1 MKCIAPKEKYI
12 FQLDK
17 EIKTNVEKALIKGSL
32 PELTTALSEDP
43 YVQTKQRAEFVI
55 LLMCKEAYYES
66 YLDKLLI
73 FDLLYAMRK
82 ESGFE
87 EHRGIANELLALF
100 KLIQIGMKAPKS
112 SAQCRY

>member
-1 MKCIAPKEKYI
+1 M
-12 FQLDK
+12 
-17 EIKTNVEKALIKGSL
+17 EKALIKGSL

-43 YVQTKQRAEFVI
+43 YVQTKKRAEFVI
-55 LLMCKEAYYES
+55 LLMCKEAYFES

-100 KLIQIGMKAPKS
+100 KAFTYYSSFPKCLLCFFRTKGQN
-112 SAQCRY
+112 A